1 MFINDVESQPKTIT
15 CFFHFAHQEIPYRLH
30 PRTDLRT
37 RAAHL
42 WLQAEDV
49 SVQRFGRKLLP
60 FLHPRSSTL
69 RRVVKDAPPLG
80 AVPKAFRSC
89 PWYPSLAYTQR
100 MDVALKPLR
109 DCIMYKNEDS
119 MFGMFY
125 LPAGIYYPAHRHEPM
140 EIYHVIQGEARFFLA
155 DDGMSSIQE
164 VDGVEASIETWGPDS
179 FWVHQPYQSHGLQ
192 TLDHPVLILW
202 GWIGDLKDFDFHYLP
217 GDYSQTWTSQ
227 DVIWV
232 VCVVAC

>member
-1 MFINDVESQPKTIT
+1 MYGFESWDEPLLTLWAERVVDVDQVPRVIRDV
-15 CFFHFAHQEIPYRLH
+15 QEVRA
-30 PRTDLRT
+30 DLVTSTLT

-89 PWYPSLAYTQR
+89 PCYPSLAYTQR
-100 MDVALKPLR
+100 MDATLKPLR

-140 EIYHVIQGEARFFLA
+140 EIYHVIQGEARL
-155 DDGMSSIQE
+155 
-164 VDGVEASIETWGPDS
+164 
-179 FWVHQPYQSHGLQ
+179 
-192 TLDHPVLILW
+192 
-202 GWIGDLKDFDFHYLP
+202 
-217 GDYSQTWTSQ
+217 
-227 DVIWV
+227 
-232 VCVVAC
+232 